1 MTSFPSTDTKK
12 KLKNVGAIN
21 SDGTLNTALIR
32 NKIGEDFAADA
43 RYLAEDGMKKR
54 AVHMSKDYDEFKN
67 FVACSQLKAVPHSEM
82 NQLFVGGNAPQVINE
97 GSRNLNKACPSDKTD
112 SAFEGCADLLKL
124 STKSRE
130 RTHEKR
136 KPKKTGGASS
146 ILKKEM
152 KIPRSPMEL
161 QREWKIYC
169 CSPEATIHYLL
180 ATEAPTLSD
189 HESRNCCLDICV
201 PTALRIIPE
210 ELCRTI
216 FRVEIDPF
224 IFEDIIMALHHL
236 SSKGTIL
243 TSNEDKNTVVKT
255 DPVLLWNLQYFVYRW
270 MLALTECGRF
280 SLTVEF
286 LSPHQK
292 SCLSEIFEWLKREDS
307 SFRDE
312 NGNRNIHRKISI
324 KDLTAIQKSF
334 TL

>member
-1 MTSFPSTDTKK
+1 
-12 KLKNVGAIN
+12 
-21 SDGTLNTALIR
+21 
-32 NKIGEDFAADA
+32 
-43 RYLAEDGMKKR
+43 
-54 AVHMSKDYDEFKN
+54 
-67 FVACSQLKAVPHSEM
+67 
-82 NQLFVGGNAPQVINE
+82 
-97 GSRNLNKACPSDKTD
+97 
-112 SAFEGCADLLKL
+112 
-124 STKSRE
+124 
-130 RTHEKR
+130 
-136 KPKKTGGASS
+136 
-146 ILKKEM
+146 
-152 KIPRSPMEL
+152 MEL

-292 SCLSEIFEWLKREDS
+292 SCLSEIFEWLKQEDS